1 MLSENDVG
9 PRESLE
15 QSVVDH
21 GLRTRAKFLSRLED
35 EDKSARPGRRI
46 LREDPGRTE

>member
-9 PRESLE
+9 LRESLE

-35 EDKSARPGRRI
+35 EDKSAGPGRRV
-46 LREDPGRTE
+46 LREDPGCTE